1 MSQELKGRRI
11 FIVEDNLTNRA
22 IMQLMIEQHGGAVAF
37 ERWGQDTVER
47 LRGFMPADLILL
59 DLMFPGGVTGY
70 DIFDRIR
77 ADESFA
83 HIPIVAVSASDPST
97 SIPLTKQKGFT
108 GFISKPIEYELFV
121 KQMLKILAG
130 QPVWYAG
137 T

>member
-22 IMQLMIEQHGGAVAF
+22 IMQLMIEQQGGVVAF

-47 LRGFMPADLILL
+47 LRGFMPVDLILL

-77 ADESFA
+77 AEEAFA
-83 HIPIVAVSASDPST
+83 QIPIVAVSASDPSS
-97 SIPLTKQKGFT
+97 SIPLTKQKGFA
-108 GFISKPIEYELFV
+108 GFISKPVEYELFV
-121 KQMLKILAG
+121 KQILKILAG
-130 QPVWYAG
+130 QAVWYAG
-137 T
+137 Q